1 VAARPDSWL
10 HLATQPEGARLTKY
24 HPFPPTSWAT
34 PYNLAE
40 LRKMRSVTQAELAHQ
55 LGVAQPSLSAL
66 EHRGDVQLSTLRQY
80 IEGHGGHLEVSAVFD
95 DVRIPVTLFVE

>member
-34 PYNLAE
+34 PYNLAD
-40 LRKMRSVTQAELAHQ
+40 Q